1 MLRFCGESISIEA
14 PRFGEG
20 ALGQA
25 GSTLRKS
32 LLPEIFS
39 TPPFASSSGREHE
52 GSFGSVCPHV
62 IFLLSHPALP
72 GSGCRLQPPVRTG
85 SPKVKRSEQG
95 VTQSEEMRQVGA
107 RLSRCGAIT
116 PGPPGS
122 PGTRGWG
129 LNHPLP
135 APALPEPH
143 WVRGPQTLPRA
154 VGSWMGAL
162 YSVRVE
168 ERMRAP
174 AHGQGPSCPPSK
186 GPLQFPIM
194 RTSFPGSPGQRGF
207 RRLHQGEV
215 QRKPWPGERF
225 PCAWPSFSA
234 SQPEFGGFA
243 LRCWEVKPELE
254 LLGVEVWGGILSPS
268 PSQSRLLVPTR
279 RRNG

>member
-1 MLRFCGESISIEA
+1 
-14 PRFGEG
+14 
-20 ALGQA
+20 
-25 GSTLRKS
+25 
-32 LLPEIFS
+32 
-39 TPPFASSSGREHE
+39 
-52 GSFGSVCPHV
+52 
-62 IFLLSHPALP
+62 
-72 GSGCRLQPPVRTG
+72 
-85 SPKVKRSEQG
+85 
-95 VTQSEEMRQVGA
+95 
-107 RLSRCGAIT
+107 
-116 PGPPGS
+116 
-122 PGTRGWG
+122 
-129 LNHPLP
+129 
-135 APALPEPH
+135 
-143 WVRGPQTLPRA
+143 
-154 VGSWMGAL
+154 MGAL

-254 LLGVEVWGGILSPS
+254 LLGVEVWVASCPGLRVSQGSWSQLEGEWVTLSTPTPSAFGPPPSLGTVVGEKGRDSWNHYSLFQRLPVGAGGLGW
-268 PSQSRLLVPTR
+268 TDAA
-279 RRNG
+279 G